1 VARDRFGDGGV
12 GVSGPFD
19 VLESQVAFSGRVLEV
34 VVDTVRLPDGRET
47 TWEVV
52 RHPGASAVVPVAA
65 DGRVLLVRQGRHTVA
80 ARLLEIPAGKL
91 DVEGEDPRACAH
103 RELEEET
110 GYRCRTL
117 HPLGSFLSSP
127 GFSDERIHLFLAT
140 GLELVGR
147 PAGTDEGE
155 DIAVEWMALPDAVA
169 AVRSGVIEDAKTA
182 LGLLLAAG
190 HEAVSASRNGGTRP

>member
-1 VARDRFGDGGV
+1 M
-12 GVSGPFD
+12 
-19 VLESQVAFSGRVLEV
+19 LESHVAFSGRVLEV
-34 VVDTVRLPDGRET
+34 VVDTVRLPDGREM
-47 TWEVV
+47 TWEVL
-52 RHPGASAVVPVAA
+52 RHPGASAVVPVDD

-91 DVEGEDPRACAH
+91 DVEGEDPRECAR

-110 GYRCRTL
+110 GHRCTTL

-147 PAGTDEGE
+147 PAGTDEGD
-155 DIAVEWMALPDAVA
+155 DITVEWLPLPDAVA
-169 AVRSGVIEDAKTA
+169 AVRSGAIEDAKSA
-182 LGLLLAAG
+182 LGVLLAAG
-190 HEAVSASRNGGTRP
+190 HEAVPVSQNGRSLP

>member
-1 VARDRFGDGGV
+1 M
-12 GVSGPFD
+12 SGPFD
-19 VLESQVAFSGRVLEV
+19 VLESHVAFRGRVLEV
-34 VVDTVRLPDGRET
+34 VVDTVRLPDGREM

-52 RHPGASAVVPVAA
+52 RHPGASAVVPVDD

-91 DVEGEDPRACAH
+91 DVDGEDPRECAR

-110 GYRCRTL
+110 GHRCTTL

-147 PAGTDEGE
+147 PAGTDEGD
-155 DIAVEWMALPDAVA
+155 DITVEWLPLPDAVA
-169 AVRSGVIEDAKTA
+169 AVRSGAIQDAKSA
-182 LGLLLAAG
+182 LGVLLAAG
-190 HEAVSASRNGGTRP
+190 HEAVPVSQNGRSLP